1 MKLNL
6 NLLFISIENFVYRAL
21 ASQANKFCFANF
33 CSFYFVLRNLIRN
46 AILVSFLRLWFVL
59 SLISWGRHL
68 RLLQL
73 AAAWKSALLP
83 CDSGHSLKQTGISP
97 VLVRVLMRLLSV
109 RFGVIILLEH
119 SFCSIC
125 DSVISSSETSRN
137 GSTQALSLI
146 IFLLL
151 LNRLDFDSV
160 SAVCHSY
167 GLLSAYYKLSF
178 GLGRAHRTLATPDWA
193 LKSSERNCCCCC
205 QANQK

>member
-1 MKLNL
+1 MKLYLSYGLSL
-6 NLLFISIENFVYRAL
+6 NYIFVYRAL
-21 ASQANKFCFANF
+21 SSQANKDIFSNF
-33 CSFYFVLRNLIRN
+33 SRFYFVLRNLIRN

-83 CDSGHSLKQTGISP
+83 CDSRHSLKRTWKSAVQVK
-97 VLVRVLMRLLSV
+97 VLIRILSV
-109 RFGVIILLEH
+109 LFGVIILLEH
-119 SFCSIC
+119 SFSSIC
-125 DSVISSSETSRN
+125 DSVIISSEPSWN

-151 LNRLDFDSV
+151 LNRLGFESV
-160 SAVCHSY
+160 SAVCHFY
-167 GLLSAYYKLSF
+167 GLLSSSSSLSS
-178 GLGRAHRTLATPDWA
+178 GPSSAHRTLATADWA
-193 LKSSERNCCCCC
+193 HKSWEQYYCCCC

>member
-1 MKLNL
+1 M
-6 NLLFISIENFVYRAL
+6 
-21 ASQANKFCFANF
+21 
-33 CSFYFVLRNLIRN
+33 LRNLIRN

-83 CDSGHSLKQTGISP
+83 CDSGHSLKRTGTSA
-97 VLVRVLMRLLSV
+97 VQVRVLMRILSV
-109 RFGVIILLEH
+109 LFGVIILPEQ
-119 SFCSIC
+119 SFPSIR
-125 DSVISSSETSRN
+125 DSVIISSETSRN

-151 LNRLDFDSV
+151 PNRLGFDSV

-167 GLLSAYYKLSF
+167 GLLSAYYI
-178 GLGRAHRTLATPDWA
+178 HT
-193 LKSSERNCCCCC
+193 
-205 QANQK
+205 